1 MPTLVRRAIGATLRR
16 STCHRIPLSRP
27 YDVVMPLDA
36 DAIADLYDQH
46 ARALLAF
53 LARRAADPE
62 AAVDLLAETFAA
74 AFKDRRR
81 FRGDDPLPWLYGIAR
96 HQLAGYFR
104 RGRVE
109 RRALERLGVQRRE
122 LTETE
127 YDRIE
132 ELAGLGGE
140 VSAALASL
148 KPEHRDAVR
157 LRVVEERPYPE
168 VARALGISEQTA
180 RARVSRALRALRR
193 ASTEEPEHA

>member
-1 MPTLVRRAIGATLRR
+1 
-16 STCHRIPLSRP
+16 
-27 YDVVMPLDA
+27 MPLDA
-36 DAIADLYDQH
+36 DAIADLYDRH
-46 ARALLAF
+46 ARTLLAF
-53 LARRAADPE
+53 LARRAADPD
-62 AAVDLLAETFAA
+62 AAIDLLAETFAA

-122 LTETE
+122 LTEAE

-132 ELAGLGGE
+132 ELAGLGDE
-140 VSAALASL
+140 ASAALASL

>member
-1 MPTLVRRAIGATLRR
+1 
-16 STCHRIPLSRP
+16 
-27 YDVVMPLDA
+27 MPLDA

-109 RRALERLGVQRRE
+109 RRGLGR
-122 LTETE
+122 
-127 YDRIE
+127 
-132 ELAGLGGE
+132 LGGE
-140 VSAALASL
+140 RGGGEESRK
-148 KPEHRDAVR
+148 KPGAGGGRGGGGGGGPRAGPQPP
-157 LRVVEERPYPE
+157 RPGAPP
-168 VARALGISEQTA
+168 G
-180 RARVSRALRALRR
+180 
-193 ASTEEPEHA
+193 

>member
-1 MPTLVRRAIGATLRR
+1 
-16 STCHRIPLSRP
+16 
-27 YDVVMPLDA
+27 MPLDA

-109 RRALERLGVQRRE
+109 RRALERLGGER
-122 LTETE
+122 
-127 YDRIE
+127 
-132 ELAGLGGE
+132 GGGE
-140 VSAALASL
+140 ENEK
-148 KPEHRDAVR
+148 KPGEGG
-157 LRVVEERPYPE
+157 
-168 VARALGISEQTA
+168 ARGRGGGGGAPP
-180 RARVSRALRALRR
+180 RAGSPDRR
-193 ASTEEPEHA
+193 APGGGGGGGG

>member
-1 MPTLVRRAIGATLRR
+1 
-16 STCHRIPLSRP
+16 
-27 YDVVMPLDA
+27 MPLDA

-109 RRALERLGVQRRE
+109 RRAAGGARGGGGGGAGDRRKPG
-122 LTETE
+122 
-127 YDRIE
+127 R
-132 ELAGLGGE
+132 GGGG
-140 VSAALASL
+140 
-148 KPEHRDAVR
+148 PR
-157 LRVVEERPYPE
+157 
-168 VARALGISEQTA
+168 GG
-180 RARVSRALRALRR
+180 
-193 ASTEEPEHA
+193 

>member
-1 MPTLVRRAIGATLRR
+1 
-16 STCHRIPLSRP
+16 
-27 YDVVMPLDA
+27 MPLDA

-109 RRALERLGVQRRE
+109 RRALERLGVQRRGMTPDPKQPDE
-122 LTETE
+122 GAGRGRGGGAGPPPPPETP
-127 YDRIE
+127 
-132 ELAGLGGE
+132 A
-140 VSAALASL
+140 
-148 KPEHRDAVR
+148 P
-157 LRVVEERPYPE
+157 RPP
-168 VARALGISEQTA
+168 
-180 RARVSRALRALRR
+180 RARGSAGGPPPPGAPPPR
-193 ASTEEPEHA
+193 

>member
-1 MPTLVRRAIGATLRR
+1 M
-16 STCHRIPLSRP
+16 S
-27 YDVVMPLDA
+27 LDA

-53 LARRAADPE
+53 LARRAADPD
-62 AAVDLLAETFAA
+62 AAVELLAETFAA

-96 HQLAGYFR
+96 HQLSGYFR

-122 LTETE
+122 LTEAE

-180 RARVSRALRALRR
+180 RARVSRALRALRS
-193 ASTEEPEHA
+193 STEEPEHA

>member
-1 MPTLVRRAIGATLRR
+1 MT
-16 STCHRIPLSRP
+16 
-27 YDVVMPLDA
+27 LDA
-36 DAIADLYDQH
+36 DAIADLYDRH
-46 ARALLAF
+46 ARTLLAF

-62 AAVDLLAETFAA
+62 VAVDLLAETFAA

-96 HQLAGYFR
+96 HQLSGYFR

-122 LTETE
+122 LTEAE

-148 KPEHRDAVR
+148 SPEQQDAVR

-168 VARALGISEQTA
+168 VARALGVSEPTA
-180 RARVSRALRALRR
+180 RARVSRALRALRS
-193 ASTEEPEHA
+193 STEEPEHA